1 MEVDVDEFNRD
12 VAAICDCAGDTP
24 ENRNAAAFLLAVMYL
39 GNHPRR
45 IAQLAQ
51 LSRELTRYYLDN
63 VAKYM
68 LHPRHGFICQ
78 WPDEKRGPMSFIL
91 DMLVIEGKVSRKYDE
106 KKGEF
111 YYGKIP
117 DDERTQPKK
126 LVYHKRQLKPEQP
139 KYAIEVKLSARRE
152 GLVPMKK

>member
-1 MEVDVDEFNRD
+1 MEVDVAEFNRD
-12 VAAICDCAGDTP
+12 VVAICNYAGNTP
-24 ENRNAAAFLLAVMYL
+24 ENRNVAAFLLAVMYC
-39 GNHPRR
+39 GNRPRR

-78 WPDEKRGPMSFIL
+78 WPDEKCGPMSFVL
-91 DMLVIEGKVSRKYDE
+91 DMLVIEGKVSRTYDE
-106 KKGEF
+106 EKAEF
-111 YYGKIP
+111 YYRKIP
-117 DDERTQPKK
+117 DNKRTQPKK
-126 LVYHKRQLKPEQP
+126 LVYRKRQPKPRQP

-152 GLVPMKK
+152 GLVPM